1 LESPLLNLL
10 SSDVWDRFQP
20 EIERLKGWKYYDDFI
35 DAVRNLNR
43 EVLFKSPVHGEGH
56 IERVMLHGAFE
67 AMDNGL
73 DREDTGLLLTM
84 CAYHDTGRL
93 SDWMDDAHGKRA
105 AEKLADITGAF
116 GENLKMMMAGV
127 EAHSRRD
134 SDLTEIVAG
143 YKPKDYGRCRKLA
156 EMLKDSDG
164 LDRVRIKDL
173 DTKFL
178 RFPSAVRHA
187 DFSAYLFEIYNEELE
202 RMGRETAAG
211 DYFNADLVKNTK
223 DKIYRYMEK
232 SGYNGSQ
239 TILAVLCGLFGMRCT
254 NSMLSASAA
263 MGKYGKGDMPCSL
276 YVGAVMFIGVYCM
289 SRKMTKEEM
298 TDMAGKFTE
307 LYLGQY
313 KSFLC
318 RDLMPEGEFTPDRCG
333 GRALDMTLFTYEYIT
348 SYERNR

>member
-1 LESPLLNLL
+1 
-10 SSDVWDRFQP
+10 
-20 EIERLKGWKYYDDFI
+20 
-35 DAVRNLNR
+35 
-43 EVLFKSPVHGEGH
+43 
-56 IERVMLHGAFE
+56 
-67 AMDNGL
+67 
-73 DREDTGLLLTM
+73 
-84 CAYHDTGRL
+84 
-93 SDWMDDAHGKRA
+93 
-105 AEKLADITGAF
+105 
-116 GENLKMMMAGV
+116 
-127 EAHSRRD
+127 
-134 SDLTEIVAG
+134 
-143 YKPKDYGRCRKLA
+143 
-156 EMLKDSDG
+156 MLKDSDG

-276 YVGAVMFIGVYCM
+276 YVGAVMFIGVYCIEPQDDKRRNDRYG
-289 SRKMTKEEM
+289 RKIYGTVFG
-298 TDMAGKFTE
+298 A
-307 LYLGQY
+307 
-313 KSFLC
+313 
-318 RDLMPEGEFTPDRCG
+318 
-333 GRALDMTLFTYEYIT
+333 I
-348 SYERNR
+348 